1 MSRGLFLSFVV
12 EKVSGWNKYFVHQIK
27 SDLVVGARG
36 ANQRPPFHGEKGT
49 PMTGKPAA
57 RLTDA
62 VACPRC
68 GRSAI
73 ASGSADVQFDGLLAA
88 RQGDVCTCGAA
99 ISGQVIPNVL
109 INGRPAVVQ
118 GSIDSHGGVVIGG
131 SGSVIIGQ
139 QHTPAPFT
147 PPAPLQGAGA
157 MAAPSA
163 MARSATPSANP
174 PDELPQVLEE
184 EEEEEELEA
193 DTRQRLRL
201 RVFIG
206 FDGTGNNAANSEVG
220 KQCRAAAQQ
229 LDDEAAR
236 GVYER
241 CKRYQL
247 DPDSSYA
254 NDVSNVW
261 RMHELYRDNAGRVLG
276 PSESLSLVRI
286 YVTGIGTTIG
296 GPDTLLP
303 GQALGR
309 GSTGVLA
316 KVEEAFVSLKKT
328 VLQIMDMNH
337 EHAIETL
344 ELDIFGFSRG
354 AAAAR
359 HFVNQVLKTEQGPLG
374 ALVQNNR
381 QAFAPGFALGTDVR
395 ITFIGLFD
403 TVLSVGGLGAWGVP
417 GDALNGEVDLYLP
430 WGCAEHVVHLTARD
444 EHRYNFPLSRVS
456 APFQELSL
464 PGAHSDLGGGYPPE
478 MEESLY
484 LGRPLC
490 DWVSRDTPA
499 QRTLAYRNAEQAT
512 AYLQRADLLDPQD
525 DSASLTTDVWE
536 HYAPYS
542 GDRRDSMKYVLAA
555 PLLRRRVRGHLSL
568 VYLRVMHV
576 LARDAGVPFKDIPTT
591 EELALPPEL
600 EPISA
605 TLVDWARR
613 GSGKLSPEQERLLR
627 QRYIHQSSNWNA
639 EIGQGTSRVDVVFPN
654 RPADGGR
661 GRYADQPPRKDV

>member
-68 GRSAI
+68 GMSAI
-73 ASGSADVQFDGLLAA
+73 ASGSADVQFDGLSAA

-163 MARSATPSANP
+163 MARSATPSASL
-174 PDELPQVLEE
+174 PDELPQVQEE

-261 RMHELYRDNAGRVLG
+261 RMHELYRDNASGALK
-276 PSESLSLVRI
+276 SLETEGFVRLYI
-286 YVTGIGTTIG
+286 SGIGTTSG
-296 GPDTLLP
+296 EPDRVFP

-309 GSTGVLA
+309 GETGVVA
-316 KVEEAFVSLKKT
+316 KVEEALARFSQT
-328 VLQIMDMNH
+328 IDAFHQINP
-337 EHAIETL
+337 EHAVEAL

-359 HFVNQVLKTEQGPLG
+359 HFVNQILKTEQGPLG
-374 ALVQNNR
+374 ELVQNNR

-430 WGCAEHVVHLTARD
+430 WGCAEHVVHLTAHD

-490 DWVSRDTPA
+490 DWVSRDTPV

-576 LARDAGVPFKDIPTT
+576 LARDAGVPLKDIPTT
-591 EELALPPEL
+591 EALSLPPEL

-661 GRYADQPPRKDV
+661 ARYADQPPRKDA

>member
-12 EKVSGWNKYFVHQIK
+12 EKVSGWSKYFAHRIK
-27 SDLVVGARG
+27 SYPVVRVCG

-68 GRSAI
+68 GMSAI
-73 ASGSADVQFDGLLAA
+73 ASGSADVQFDGLSAA

-147 PPAPLQGAGA
+147 PPAPLPGASA

-261 RMHELYRDNAGRVLG
+261 RMHELYNADPIPKSGSVMARV
-276 PSESLSLVRI
+276 
-286 YVTGIGTTIG
+286 YVTGIGTRTG
-296 GPDTLLP
+296 EPDTLLP

-316 KVEEAFVSLKKT
+316 KVEEAFITLTQV
-328 VLQIMDMNH
+328 
-337 EHAIETL
+337 IEAFNQNNTGHVIENV
-344 ELDIFGFSRG
+344 ELDLFGFSRG

-359 HFVNQVLKTEQGPLG
+359 HFVNQVLKAEQGPLG
-374 ALVQNNR
+374 ELVQNNR

-555 PLLRRRVRGHLSL
+555 PLLRRRVRGHLSR
-568 VYLRVMHV
+568 VYLRVMHA
-576 LARDAGVPFKDIPTT
+576 LAREAGVPLDFIDESDDSLSLP
-591 EELALPPEL
+591 EELQ
-600 EPISA
+600 PISTA
-605 TLVDWARR
+605 LIDWARR
-613 GSGKLSPEQERLLR
+613 GSGRLAPEQEALLR

-661 GRYADQPPRKDV
+661 ARYADQPPRKDA